1 MVSAGAAHWC
11 RCVSHVVTCVS
22 ACSSTVTWG
31 DEGKEKA
38 ADTSSMAHLETWSQ
52 RWLCVWSS
60 SVSSD
65 GGSVAVW

>member
-1 MVSAGAAHWC
+1 M
-11 RCVSHVVTCVS
+11 VTCVS
-22 ACSSTVTWG
+22 ACSSAVTWG